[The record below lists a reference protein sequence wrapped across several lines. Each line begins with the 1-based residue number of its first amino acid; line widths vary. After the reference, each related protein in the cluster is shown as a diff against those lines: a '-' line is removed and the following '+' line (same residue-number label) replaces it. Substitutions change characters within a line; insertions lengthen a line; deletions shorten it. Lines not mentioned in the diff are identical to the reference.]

1 VKQWLS
7 DLWYGFYTV
16 LVGMKITWRHLFVDK
31 VTLHYPEEKWTLP
44 PKSRMRLFM
53 KYEDCIGCGQCAR
66 ACPVDCIY
74 IKTEK
79 RPTTKP
85 AIWAA
90 DGTPIKLDTHVF
102 DIDMSLCCYC
112 NLCTYPC
119 PTNCIYMT
127 PEYEFA
133 ATDLTSHLY
142 HFAKPNAKFLTV
154 NPKPPAPKPAVA
166 AGAAAPGAAVPAAKP
181 AAVPPAA
188 PAAKPG
194 VVAAPPGVPIAP
206 GAPTP
211 VAPSPGTTP
220 KDAPPTPGDAANP
233 APNVATGTP
242 PKAGGDTTGSGPVP
256 PPEVVD
262 PEGSK
267 A

>member
-1 VKQWLS
+1 LSWLR
-7 DLWYGFYTV
+7 DVWEGFSTV
-16 LVGMKITWRHLFVDK
+16 LVGMNITWRHLFVRK
-31 VTLHYPEEKWTLP
+31 VTLHYPEEKWQLP

-74 IKTEK
+74 IKTDK
-79 RPTTKP
+79 RAPTAP

-90 DGTPIKLDTHVF
+90 DGTPIKLDTKLF

-133 ATDLTSHLY
+133 STDLTNHLY

-154 NPKPPAPKPAVA
+154 NPKAPAKT
-166 AGAAAPGAAVPAAKP
+166 AAPGTPVPA
-181 AAVPPAA
+181 
-188 PAAKPG
+188 
-194 VVAAPPGVPIAP
+194 
-206 GAPTP
+206 
-211 VAPSPGTTP
+211 APSPGTAP
-220 KDAPPTPGDAANP
+220 KPAPGAPPAGAANNP
-233 APNVATGTP
+233 EPKLPPQP
-242 PKAGGDTTGSGPVP
+242 PKAGPLPEP
-256 PPEVVD
+256 PGEPE
-262 PEGSK
+262 PSK

>member
-1 VKQWLS
+1 LSWLRDVWEGVS
-7 DLWYGFYTV
+7 TV
-16 LVGMKITWRHLFVDK
+16 LVGMNITWRHLFVNK
-31 VTLHYPEEKWTLP
+31 VTLHYPEEKWQLP
-44 PKSRMRLFM
+44 PRSRMRLFM

-74 IKTEK
+74 IKTDK
-79 RPTTKP
+79 RPATAP

-90 DGTPIKLDTHVF
+90 DGTPIKLDTKLF

-133 ATDLTSHLY
+133 STDLTNHLY

-154 NPKPPAPKPAVA
+154 NPKPPAKP
-166 AGAAAPGAAVPAAKP
+166 
-181 AAVPPAA
+181 A
-188 PAAKPG
+188 PAA
-194 VVAAPPGVPIAP
+194 AAP

-211 VAPSPGTTP
+211 AAPSPGTAP
-220 KDAPPTPGDAANP
+220 KAAPSAPAAGAANNP
-233 APNVATGTP
+233 EPKLPPQP
-242 PKAGGDTTGSGPVP
+242 PKAGPLPEP
-256 PPEVVD
+256 PAD
-262 PEGSK
+262 PEPSK